1 MSTRSRVDAVRR
13 FNRFW
18 TGRIGVLRRGYLGT
32 RRSLAETRVLFEI
45 GHRDGPSAGEICE
58 ELGIDPGYMSRMV
71 SALTREGLV
80 RKTPSPRDGRRTHLA
95 LTLRGQKTLADLD
108 ERARLDVDRLLAGV
122 PAPAVGRIVEAFSEV
137 RSLLG
142 DQAPGAGEVILRPPA
157 AGDLGWVV
165 HRHGVLYAGERGWG
179 PWFEG
184 LVGGVAARFLA
195 GHDAARER
203 CWIAEL
209 DGARV
214 GSVMIVDEGKGTA
227 RLRLLLVEPAARG
240 RGIGNRLVD
249 ECIAF
254 ARGAG
259 YRRIVLWTDAD
270 LAGARRLYGRAGF
283 HLVRREDHPYP
294 GGTLRGETWALE
306 LGPARR

>member
-1 MSTRSRVDAVRR
+1 MALRSRVDAVRR

-32 RRSLAETRVLFEI
+32 RRSLAETRILFEI
-45 GHRDGPSAGEICE
+45 GHRDGPTAGQLCE
-58 ELGIDPGYMSRMV
+58 DLDIDPGYMSRIIT
-71 SALTREGLV
+71 ALSREGLV
-80 RKTPSPRDGRRTHLA
+80 RRTPSPTDGRRSHLA
-95 LTLRGQKTLADLD
+95 LTLRGKEVLSDLD

-122 PAPAVGRIVEAFSEV
+122 PAPAVGRIVEAFAEV
-137 RSLLG
+137 RALLG
-142 DQAPGAGEVILRPPA
+142 DAAAGTGEVILRPPV

-165 HRHGVLYAGERGWG
+165 HRHGVLYSGERGWG

-195 GHDAARER
+195 GHDPARER

-214 GSVMIVDEGKGTA
+214 GSVMIVSGGRTTA
-227 RLRLLLVEPAARG
+227 RLRLLLVEPSARG
-240 RGIGNRLVD
+240 RGIGDRLVQ

-259 YRRIVLWTDAD
+259 YRRVVLWTDAD
-270 LAGARRLYGRAGF
+270 LAGARRLYERTGF
-283 HLVRREDHPYP
+283 RLLRKEDHPYP

-306 LGPARR
+306 LGRPSR